1 MDPNAIREAVHAA
14 PFRPFR
20 LHLADGRVLTIPHP
34 EFIWITPQGRRV
46 FVARPEDDGTTIV
59 EPLLIVT
66 LETIE
71 PIPAP
76 PGSNG
81 SPS

>member
-1 MDPNAIREAVHAA
+1 MEANAIREVIHAA

-20 LHLADGRVLTIPHP
+20 LHLADGRTLSILHP
-34 EFIWITPQGRRV
+34 EFIHVSPQGRRV
-46 FVARPEDDGTTIV
+46 LVFRPDDDAMTIV

-71 PIPAP
+71 PASAPGANGPA
-76 PGSNG
+76 S
-81 SPS
+81 